1 MHKGRTIMEINMRGD
16 IFVAINNYNKQIG
29 RHFSCRDTFVICT
42 VLSDAYTTDQDLSK
56 LAACS
61 LSTVKRSINKLCD
74 FGILEKHIAP
84 DHTKT
89 LTVKQAELDAFL
101 SQYGSDT

>member
-1 MHKGRTIMEINMRGD
+1 MEINMRGD
-16 IFVAINNYNKQIG
+16 IFIATNNYNKQMG
-29 RHFSCRDTFVICT
+29 RYFSCRDVLVTCI
-42 VLSDAYTTDQDLSK
+42 VLSGAYTTDQDLSK

-61 LSTVKRSINKLCD
+61 LSTAKRSINKLCD

-89 LTVKQAELDAFL
+89 LTINQVKLDAFL
-101 SQYGSDT
+101 SQYGSDA

>member
-1 MHKGRTIMEINMRGD
+1 MEINMRGD
-16 IFVAINNYNKQIG
+16 IFVATNNYNKQMG
-29 RHFSCRDTFVICT
+29 RYFSCRDVLVICIM
-42 VLSDAYTTDQDLSK
+42 LSGAYTTDQDLSK

-84 DHTKT
+84 NHTKT
-89 LTVKQAELDAFL
+89 LTINQIELDAFL
-101 SQYGSDT
+101 SQYGSDA

>member
-1 MHKGRTIMEINMRGD
+1 MKINMRGD
-16 IFVAINNYNKQIG
+16 IFVAINNYNKQMG

-101 SQYGSDT
+101 SQYGSDA

>member
-1 MHKGRTIMEINMRGD
+1 MEINMRGD
-16 IFVAINNYNKQIG
+16 IFIAINNYNKQMG
-29 RHFSCRDTFVICT
+29 RHFSCRDIFVICT

-74 FGILEKHIAP
+74 FGILEKHIAL

>member
-1 MHKGRTIMEINMRGD
+1 MEINMRGD
-16 IFVAINNYNKQIG
+16 IFVATNNYNKQIG
-29 RHFSCRDTFVICT
+29 RYFSCRDVLVTCI
-42 VLSDAYTTDQDLSK
+42 VLSGAYTTDQDLSK

-101 SQYGSDT
+101 SQYGSDA

>member
-1 MHKGRTIMEINMRGD
+1 MEINMRGD
-16 IFVAINNYNKQIG
+16 IFVAINNYNKQMG
-29 RHFSCRDTFVICT
+29 RYFSCRDVLVTCI
-42 VLSDAYTTDQDLSK
+42 VLSGAYTTDQDLSK

-89 LTVKQAELDAFL
+89 LTVKQAKLDAFL
-101 SQYGSDT
+101 SQYGSDA

>member
-1 MHKGRTIMEINMRGD
+1 MEINMRGD